1 MSGKLKNLL
10 AWCMWPPECRPRLNV
25 KAVIQGITI
34 HITRIRRLWDLLDG
48 IFILRVPIHLS
59 GKQFIAYEGVTHI
72 RGLAACVG
80 AYRTSRTLTH
90 LYNISLSSKIIPG
103 EWKLARITP
112 IYKGSGD
119 VHRETNYRPISVLS
133 HVAKIFE
140 RNVHEQIVNY
150 LEHHCFITPYQ

>member
-34 HITRIRRLWDLLDG
+34 HIIRIRRLWDLLDG

-112 IYKGSGD
+112 IYKGSGMYTGKLIT
-119 VHRETNYRPISVLS
+119 VQYLYYHTWQRYLKGMFTSKSLIILS
-133 HVAKIFE
+133 
-140 RNVHEQIVNY
+140 
-150 LEHHCFITPYQ
+150 ITAS